1 MEQKKNIV
9 QIGSFE
15 GGDELSNIVKK
26 LGNENV
32 NKLIL
37 IEPNIKCNKKLSE
50 CYNGFDF
57 TIENIVITND
67 EQVRMIPFYISDGH
81 ESISSIYK
89 THPLGHRGVE
99 STEEYLLK
107 SKTINNLLIDHGIQE
122 LDILYINA
130 SGYDEEIIQSID
142 LKKFNVKEIYYE
154 NCNIKN
160 HDRLENFLKLNDFRI
175 EKELFVFGWVNLA
188 HKDTYTRQISPD
200 IIGSDIPNN
209 INDEE
214 ILIVK
219 YQKPHGSTWSVCNI
233 FDKFYNQFKEIKN
246 TRYVEPVNT
255 SEPAG
260 LDSPHILTIKN
271 SKTNKYIIVSY
282 WDRAEELTM
291 THLGWEP
298 NNMIS
303 LYTSAGVRDF
313 TEKIKP
319 LSYPCYSLEFDE
331 LCKTNKIDF
340 KNKQNKELD
349 FRGYL
354 YGDRLSL
361 SKIGEI
367 KISSE
372 KIFPVTEY
380 YRSLSN
386 NKIGLSLNGAGEIC
400 NRDMEILSAGS
411 VLFRP
416 KLKQKFHNGLIDG
429 YHYISFDLDP
439 DPVKLN
445 KIIIDRFNEIK
456 DNEEY
461 LEFIANNGYKWFLEN
476 GSVQAN
482 VNLMMKFLVDEVEQL
497 KDESMLNQSVPKITE
512 TPFSHNNASRPV
524 TEITK
529 TDLDYEEFKKRTVYL
544 TTLSFGEY
552 YTSKFT
558 LKLIEDVLTL
568 SDLKIY
574 ITTDVGHI
582 IKEKYQN
589 NDRVILNEIDLST
602 VKVRLW
608 VNQVKVSDDFNFNL
622 KYLTFK
628 DICEDENSVI
638 IFTDCDN
645 SFDWWDRDKVM
656 EYLYERYQHGFDFFG
671 CRADWLF
678 EDFLKEYY
686 SQDKRE
692 HSLFWHKIYGYD
704 LDKNPRP
711 DWGKAPLVAEH
722 LLVFVNNEGKMKRFY
737 EEWKNL
743 HDYLAN
749 KDYTEGT
756 WAEGFEIGVAAVVA
770 KFKPQNLDW
779 SHHIFSKMIGYNGY
793 KTGHKSE
800 KNN

>member
-1 MEQKKNIV
+1 
-9 QIGSFE
+9 
-15 GGDELSNIVKK
+15 
-26 LGNENV
+26 
-32 NKLIL
+32 
-37 IEPNIKCNKKLSE
+37 
-50 CYNGFDF
+50 
-57 TIENIVITND
+57 
-67 EQVRMIPFYISDGH
+67 
-81 ESISSIYK
+81 
-89 THPLGHRGVE
+89 VE
-99 STEEYLLK
+99 TTTEYLLK
-107 SKTINNLLIDHGIQE
+107 SKTINSLLSNHGLE
-122 LDILYINA
+122 EVDILYINA
-130 SGYDEEIIQSID
+130 CSYDEEIIQSLD
-142 LKKFNVKEIYYE
+142 LKKFNIKEIYYE
-154 NCNIKN
+154 NCNVKN
-160 HDRLENFLKLNDFRI
+160 HDRLVTFLTSFGFKI
-175 EKELFVFGWVNLA
+175 EKELFDFGWMNLA
-188 HKDTYTRQISPD
+188 HRSTYSGVNLLNKVENTIVTTETE
-200 IIGSDIPNN
+200 
-209 INDEE
+209 DES
-214 ILIVK
+214 LIVK
-219 YQKPHGSTWSVCNI
+219 YQKPHGSSWSVCNI
-233 FDKFYNQFKEIKN
+233 FDKFYNEFKEIKKI
-246 TRYVEPVNT
+246 RYVEPINT
-255 SEPAG
+255 TEPAG

-271 SKTNKYIIVSY
+271 PKNNKYIIVSY

-298 NNMIS
+298 NNMVS
-303 LYTSAGVRDF
+303 LFTSAGVRDF
-313 TEKIKP
+313 TDKIKP

-331 LCKTNKIDF
+331 FSKTSKIDF
-340 KNKQNKELD
+340 KNKENKELD

-361 SKIGEI
+361 SKIGDI

-372 KIFPVTEY
+372 KIYPMTEY

-386 NKIGLSLNGAGEIC
+386 NKVGLSLNGAGEIC

-416 KLKQKFHNGLIDG
+416 KLKQKFYNGLIDG

-439 DPVKLN
+439 DPIKLN
-445 KIIIDRFNEIK
+445 KIILDRFNEVK

-461 LEFIANNGYKWFLEN
+461 LEFIANNGYKWILEN
-476 GSVQAN
+476 GSVKAN
-482 VNLMMKFLVDEVEQL
+482 VDLMMKFLTDEVAKLEEGELQTPTVV
-497 KDESMLNQSVPKITE
+497 KSNE
-512 TPFSHNNASRPV
+512 TPFSSNNLSKPV
-524 TEITK
+524 VETINL
-529 TDLDYEEFKKRTVYL
+529 DLNYEEFKKRTVYL

-568 SDLKIY
+568 SDLKIH

-582 IKEKYQN
+582 VKEKYGN
-589 NDRVILNEIDLST
+589 NDRVILNEIDLNT

-628 DICEDENSVI
+628 DICEDENSVV

-645 SFDWWDRDKVM
+645 SFDWWDREKVM
-656 EYLYERYQHGFDFFG
+656 EYLYERYKYGFDFFG

-678 EDFLKEYY
+678 SDFLKEYY
-686 SQDKRE
+686 GQDKRE

-704 LDKNPRP
+704 LDKTPRP
-711 DWGKAPLVAEH
+711 DWGGAPLVAEH
-722 LLVFVNNEGKMKRFY
+722 LLVFINNNGKMKRFY

-756 WAEGFEIGVAAVVA
+756 WAEGFEIGVAAIMA
-770 KFKPQNLDW
+770 GFKPQNLDW

-800 KNN
+800 K